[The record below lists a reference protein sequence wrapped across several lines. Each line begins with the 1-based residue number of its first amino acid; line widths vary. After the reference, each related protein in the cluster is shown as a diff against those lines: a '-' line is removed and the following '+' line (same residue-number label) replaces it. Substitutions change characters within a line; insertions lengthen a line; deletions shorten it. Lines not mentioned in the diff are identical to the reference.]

1 VGSARTRLPGAASA
15 IVVALSWLAASADA
29 RTIGVPYIQA
39 HRGGSIVD
47 GKPTYPENT
56 MPAFRHAAKQGFVL
70 EMDAKLTKD
79 GVPVVMHDAE
89 LDRTTNC
96 TGLVVDRTLRQ
107 LQKCRV
113 DILGTEG
120 HSIHISPESPRA
132 AGIPTLANVL
142 DFIKKKRAQA
152 SIEIKNVPTDADFD
166 KTSRFATIVSKAI
179 RSSRVPQSS
188 LIIQSFWPPDLFTA
202 QTLLPQAEFSYLTL
216 SAANEFGPGVAASH
230 DIQWVSPQWPVDPA
244 YVADAHAQGR
254 EIVPYTIDKRSD
266 LKDAA
271 SEGVDAIIT
280 NDPTRAR
287 RVLHRAAPKAPAI
300 PPPPTKRQ
308 CKATNA
314 RLHTRPAKNLDP
326 EKGAP
331 RVFAMQF
338 KQEIRNVTTYGTF
351 RKKIECMIR
360 EYVVPHLARHRPNV
374 VAFNE
379 DVGLMTL
386 GTGSRGAVARQT
398 IGHPDQVP
406 SCEGKPAPC
415 VAALALGQITAAYGQ
430 QVAAYRARFPDMG
443 GVAQSFVAP
452 TDTFGRGW
460 MQVFSD
466 MARRYHLYILG
477 SNTQAEFRE
486 SRDPSEI
493 QTFRDPDVAG
503 PKSVYVATDPQVYNE
518 VFMWGPH
525 TVSREGPLPLG
536 NVVATNK
543 KVPLTPFEEQLQ
555 VSNGPN
561 SGPDGRANLRP
572 FHVPHTK
579 ARVGFATSLPAF
591 QFGYD
596 YPDRPPK
603 GVKPCSDIATYYM
616 LCLSKLGTNIVIQDE
631 ANDARWAGTGGQGA
645 WQPLEWMGSSWRDAV
660 DRHVHIRY
668 NVTPFMVG
676 NLADLV
682 FDGQSS
688 IAQDRSARGRGCSY
702 IGNRHFMPDPPEND
716 PAKFRVYARPKNQF
730 LALTPWV
737 VRGSSNRDRLRSV
750 AADLAPGSGSSIE
763 NDYLETALIADLP
776 LPPDRDRRACVR
788 GVRVDVTEQG
798 K

>member
-1 VGSARTRLPGAASA
+1 MRGLAGIGAIAAALACLVASA
-15 IVVALSWLAASADA
+15 QA
-29 RTIGVPYIQA
+29 RTIGTPYIQA

-56 MPAFRHAAKQGFVL
+56 MPAFRHSAKQGFVL

-79 GVPVVMHDAE
+79 AVPVVMHDAT

-96 TGLVVDRTLRQ
+96 TGLVADKTLAQ
-107 LQKCRV
+107 LRHCRV

-120 HSIHISPESPRA
+120 NSVHVSPSSSRA
-132 AGIPTLANVL
+132 ADIPTLAHVL
-142 DFIKKKRAQA
+142 HFIKKKRAQA
-152 SIEIKNVPTDADFD
+152 SIEIKNVPTDPDFD
-166 KTSRFATIVSKAI
+166 NTGRFATIVSKTI
-179 RSSRVPQSS
+179 RSSRVPQSH
-188 LIIQSFWPPDLFTA
+188 LIIQSFYPPDLFVA
-202 QTLLPQAEFSYLTL
+202 QGILPSAEFSYLTL
-216 SAANEFGPGVAASH
+216 SALNDVGITVAASH
-230 DIQWVSPQWPVDPA
+230 DIQWVSPQWPVNA
-244 YVADAHAQGR
+244 AHVANAHSHGL

-266 LKDAA
+266 LVDAA
-271 SEGVDAIIT
+271 NEGVDAIIT

-287 RVLHRAAPKAPAI
+287 RVLHHTAPKAPPI
-300 PPPPTKRQ
+300 PAPPAKRE
-308 CKATNA
+308 CRHTNA
-314 RLHTRPAKNLDP
+314 QLHTRPITNLDP
-326 EKGAP
+326 AKGAP

-338 KQEIRNVTTYGTF
+338 KQEIRNVTTYKAF

-360 EYVVPHLARHRPNV
+360 EYVVPHLARHRPNI

-386 GTGSRGAVARQT
+386 GTGSRGAVARET

-415 VAALALGQITAAYGQ
+415 VAALALGQITAAYGP

-452 TDTFGRGW
+452 TDTFARGW
-460 MQVFSD
+460 MRTFSD
-466 MARRYHLYILG
+466 MARRYHVYILG
-477 SNTQAEFRE
+477 SNTQAPFRE

-493 QTFRDPDVAG
+493 QTFRDPDLPA
-503 PKSVYVATDPQVYNE
+503 PKSVYVATGPQVYNE

-525 TVSREGPLPLG
+525 TVNREGPLPLR

-543 KVPLTPFEEQLQ
+543 KVPVTPFEETLQ
-555 VSNGPN
+555 VSNGPT

-572 FHVPHTK
+572 FHVPRTHAK
-579 ARVGFATSLPAF
+579 IGFATSLPAF

-596 YPDRPPK
+596 YGKPPPDTPPCAD
-603 GVKPCSDIATYYM
+603 VATYYM
-616 LCLSKLGTNIVIQDE
+616 RCLSKLGTNVVIQDE
-631 ANDARWAGTGGQGA
+631 ANDGRWAGTGGQGA
-645 WQPLEWMGSSWRDAV
+645 WQPLEWMGSSWRDV
-660 DRHVHIRY
+660 TDDGVRIKY

-688 IAQDRSARGRGCSY
+688 IAQRRRARGKGCSY
-702 IGNRHFMPDPPEND
+702 IGNRHFMPGPPESD
-716 PAKFRVYARPKNQF
+716 PQKFRSFTGRKRQF
-730 LALTPWV
+730 LALAPWV
-737 VRGSSNRDRLRSV
+737 VRGSSDRDRLRTV
-750 AADLAPGSGSSIE
+750 AADLAPGSGSRIE

-776 LPPDRDRRACVR
+776 FPLHRHRPACVR
-788 GVRVDVTEQG
+788 GKRVDVTR
-798 K
+798 